1 MSTERSTASAAT
13 TSTSAARTSAGS
25 RKAAPVAGAW
35 LRSAAAA
42 CAALLLGGCILFNPP
57 KPTAPDALELSRE
70 TPAATYAY
78 FKEMAKNNQWA
89 AEWSVF
95 SPNFKRLMNQAVGR
109 NVDAGDYNLARQT
122 LATNSQADM
131 QLLINSKL
139 DGVQMLSDKAAVVS
153 ITGGGKQ
160 LRPRMVKLTR
170 WELKVKGDDTPYG
183 DFVADASD
191 AVRIAQDG
199 SITVM
204 IRPPQATASLLR
216 TFTPDQIDSFKVE
229 GQWYV
234 DDFGGIDQLVVERSE
249 GGQAQPQQPPV
260 GQPSYPQPV
269 GSPDMQPRY
278 PPPAP
283 GAGSPD
289 GPPAPPAAGYGS
301 PDG

>member
-1 MSTERSTASAAT
+1 MSDTRVSPTLHSRSV
-13 TSTSAARTSAGS
+13 G
-25 RKAAPVAGAW
+25 GW
-35 LRSAAAA
+35 LRTTGLAA
-42 CAALLLGGCILFNPP
+42 AALLLGGCILFNPP

-70 TPAATYAY
+70 TPAATYEY

-109 NVDAGDYNLARQT
+109 NVDSGDYNLARQT
-122 LATNSQADM
+122 LASNSQADM

-139 DGVQMLSDKAAVVS
+139 DGVQMISDKAAVVTIS
-153 ITGGGKQ
+153 GGGKT

-183 DFVADASD
+183 DFVADAGE

-216 TFTPDQIDSFKVE
+216 TFRPDQIDSFKVE

-234 DDFGGIDQLVVERSE
+234 DDFGGINQLVVEQS
-249 GGQAQPQQPPV
+249 GDPQPQPQPAQPQMRQPTLPSAPP
-260 GQPSYPQPV
+260 QARPSYP
-269 GSPDMQPRY
+269 
-278 PPPAP
+278 PAP
-283 GAGSPD
+283 SGMGSPD
-289 GPPAPPAAGYGS
+289 GPVAPPSEGWGS